1 MQERL
6 SRAVSEVKESSTRVS
21 SEEARRNCST
31 LWEAKWEQ
39 RGMRKK
45 VHVRRGKEGRTGE
58 RRRGKGG
65 EGGEGGVEREER
77 RGEEREGDGRKR
89 LKERA
94 L

>member
-31 LWEAKWEQ
+31 LWGGGDEE
-39 RGMRKK
+39 
-45 VHVRRGKEGRTGE
+45 VRRGKGERTRE

-65 EGGEGGVEREER
+65 EGGEGGEERKGRREER
-77 RGEEREGDGRKR
+77 K
-89 LKERA
+89 
-94 L
+94 

>member
-58 RRRGKGG
+58 RRRGKGE
-65 EGGEGGVEREER
+65 EGRRRRGRERGKER
-77 RGEEREGDGRKR
+77 RGEGG
-89 LKERA
+89 
-94 L
+94 